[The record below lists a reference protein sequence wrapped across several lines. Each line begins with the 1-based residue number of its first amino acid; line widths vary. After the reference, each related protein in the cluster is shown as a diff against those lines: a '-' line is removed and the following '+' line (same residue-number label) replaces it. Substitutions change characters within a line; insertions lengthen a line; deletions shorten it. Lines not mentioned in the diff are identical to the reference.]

1 MQAINKSLLI
11 NYLTPKKRK
20 SKLWKRKPCSES
32 TFSTCLIR
40 LPNLGPLFIG
50 KAESIIIICLR
61 CMVGVESQLARMG
74 PCSPYTLVW
83 DPARQGRTLL
93 KFYILERTKH
103 YKYFIIIFQGP
114 TQVSRV
120 HPWRI
125 GPHPGERGPIP
136 SIRIFPDWSYL
147 GN

>member
-1 MQAINKSLLI
+1 MTTTIILMLHTFLLLSLISGTSL
-11 NYLTPKKRK
+11 
-20 SKLWKRKPCSES
+20 
-32 TFSTCLIR
+32 
-40 LPNLGPLFIG
+40 
-50 KAESIIIICLR
+50 
-61 CMVGVESQLARMG
+61 CMVGVETQLARMG

-83 DPARQGRTLL
+83 DPARRQGRTLL